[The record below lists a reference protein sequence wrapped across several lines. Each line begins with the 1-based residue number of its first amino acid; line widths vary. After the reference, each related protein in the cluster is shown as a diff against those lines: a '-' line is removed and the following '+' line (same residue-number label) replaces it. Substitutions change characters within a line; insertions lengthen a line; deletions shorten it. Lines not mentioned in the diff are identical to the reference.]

1 MISDHVA
8 MTPTTRGM
16 RALPVEQA
24 LNLAKE
30 TLR

>member
-8 MTPTTRGM
+8 TTPTTRRM
-16 RALPVEQA
+16 PALPVEQA